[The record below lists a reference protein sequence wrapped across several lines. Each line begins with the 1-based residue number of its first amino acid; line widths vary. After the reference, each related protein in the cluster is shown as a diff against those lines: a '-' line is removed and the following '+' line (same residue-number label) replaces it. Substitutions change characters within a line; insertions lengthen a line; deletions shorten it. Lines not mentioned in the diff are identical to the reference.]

1 MSENIQLKLPDGK
14 QIELEAG
21 ATIYDAAH
29 KIGPGLAKAAL
40 AGKINGEI
48 VDLRAPVNESANFEV
63 ITARSPEATEVYR
76 HSMAHIMAEAVLQL
90 FPDAQFGIGPT
101 IENGF
106 YYDMLLPRP
115 LNTDDL
121 AVVEDKM
128 KEIIKA
134 KRPFE
139 RKVVSKEEAVKMFS
153 EMNQPFKLELIEE
166 LQDQT
171 ITVFT
176 QGNFVDLCRG
186 PHVQHSGAVK
196 NFKLLSVAGAYWRG
210 DETRP
215 MLQRIYGT
223 AFADKK
229 ELKAYLNQI
238 EEAKKRDHRKLGNEL
253 DLFSTREEVGPGLVF
268 WHPKGARIRHEI
280 EKFWKDMHY
289 QNGYELI
296 YSPHIGQS
304 WLWETSGHLQNYKD
318 AMYNPIEVDNVDY
331 FIKPMNCPFHIM
343 VYKSQVRSYRDLPLR
358 WAELGTV
365 YRYEKSGVLHGLMRV
380 RGFTQDDAHIFCT
393 PEQIQDEVGE
403 VLRFSLELWRA
414 FGFTDIKAYLSTRPE
429 KAVGSNDERW
439 EQATESL
446 RQAILAEDLDWEVD
460 EGGGAFYGPKID
472 LKIRDAI
479 GREWQMTTVQFDWNL
494 PERFDMTYVGSDGNK
509 HRPYMVHR
517 ALLGSLERFFGVL
530 IEHYSGAM
538 PLWLAP
544 VQTVVM
550 PISEKHA
557 DYAAE
562 INKKLRKS
570 HVRSR
575 LDDRSDKIGYRIRQ
589 AQLEKVPYMIIIGDK
604 ETEEGKITVRKRS
617 GENLSMICLEDFI
630 KEQEWSKTV
639 D

>member
-1 MSENIQLKLPDGK
+1 MIQLKLPDGK
-14 QIELEAG
+14 LIELERG
-21 ATIYDAAH
+21 ATIYDAAM

-40 AGKINGEI
+40 AGKINGKLA
-48 VDLRAPVNESANFEV
+48 DLRSPVNESADFEV
-63 ITARSPEATEVYR
+63 VTAKSAEAADVYR

-90 FPDAQFGIGPT
+90 FPEAQFGIGPT
-101 IENGF
+101 IEDGF
-106 YYDMLLPRP
+106 YYDFLLSRP
-115 LNTDDL
+115 LTTDDL
-121 AVVEDKM
+121 ETVEKKM
-128 KEIIKA
+128 KEIISSKN
-134 KRPFE
+134 PFE
-139 RKVVSKEEAVKMFS
+139 RKVVSKDEALQMFRD
-153 EMNQPFKLELIEE
+153 MNQPFKLELIDE
-166 LQDQT
+166 LEDQT

-186 PHVQHSGAVK
+186 PHVSDSGAVK
-196 NFKLLSVAGAYWRG
+196 HFKLLSVAGAYWRG
-210 DETRP
+210 DEKRP

-223 AFADKK
+223 AFPTKD
-229 ELKAYLNQI
+229 ELKDYLNRL
-238 EEAKKRDHRKLGNEL
+238 EEAKKRDHRKLGKEL
-253 DLFSTREEVGPGLVF
+253 DLFSTQEEVGPGLVF
-268 WHPKGARIRHEI
+268 WHPKGSRIRHEI
-280 EKFWKDMHY
+280 EKLWKEAHY
-289 QNGYELI
+289 RNGYELL

-318 AMYNPIEVDNVDY
+318 AMYNPIEVDGADY

-393 PEQIQDEVGE
+393 PEQIQDEVRE

-446 RQAILAEDLDWEVD
+446 RQAILAENLDWEVD

-494 PERFDMTYVGSDGNK
+494 PERFDMTYIGSDGNR

-530 IEHYSGAM
+530 VEHYGGAM
-538 PLWLAP
+538 PVWLAP
-544 VQTVVM
+544 VQARVL
-550 PISEKHA
+550 PISDKHSE
-557 DYAAE
+557 YASQVNE
-562 INKKLRKS
+562 HLKKLGI
-570 HVRSR
+570 RSE
-575 LDDRSDKIGYRIRQ
+575 LDDRSDKISYRIRQ
-589 AQLEKVPYMIIIGDK
+589 AQLEKVPFMIILGDQ
-604 ETEEGKITVRKRS
+604 EAESNAITVRLRN
-617 GENLSMICLEDFI
+617 GENLSLIKLDDFV
-630 KEQEWSKTV
+630 KDQEWTKVSA
-639 D
+639 

>member
-1 MSENIQLKLPDGK
+1 
-14 QIELEAG
+14 
-21 ATIYDAAH
+21 
-29 KIGPGLAKAAL
+29 
-40 AGKINGEI
+40 
-48 VDLRAPVNESANFEV
+48 
-63 ITARSPEATEVYR
+63 
-76 HSMAHIMAEAVLQL
+76 
-90 FPDAQFGIGPT
+90 
-101 IENGF
+101 
-106 YYDMLLPRP
+106 
-115 LNTDDL
+115 
-121 AVVEDKM
+121 
-128 KEIIKA
+128 
-134 KRPFE
+134 
-139 RKVVSKEEAVKMFS
+139 
-153 EMNQPFKLELIEE
+153 
-166 LQDQT
+166 
-171 ITVFT
+171 
-176 QGNFVDLCRG
+176 
-186 PHVQHSGAVK
+186 
-196 NFKLLSVAGAYWRG
+196 
-210 DETRP
+210 
-215 MLQRIYGT
+215 
-223 AFADKK
+223 
-229 ELKAYLNQI
+229 
-238 EEAKKRDHRKLGNEL
+238 
-253 DLFSTREEVGPGLVF
+253 
-268 WHPKGARIRHEI
+268 
-280 EKFWKDMHY
+280 
-289 QNGYELI
+289 
-296 YSPHIGQS
+296 
-304 WLWETSGHLQNYKD
+304 
-318 AMYNPIEVDNVDY
+318 
-331 FIKPMNCPFHIM
+331 MNCPFHIM